1 VLLLHDLAARLLP
14 SSLQVETLTLE
25 DHGLTLDVQVPT
37 PTAPCPTCAQSAT
50 RVHSDYR
57 RTLADLPWATLP
69 VRLSLQVRRF
79 FCDTPSCRRQ
89 TFTERV
95 PTVARPY
102 AHTTTRASQAQCD
115 TGLVLGG
122 AAGAR
127 QRARQGLPGSRQT
140 VLRRV
145 RGYQPAPGPAPHVI
159 GIDDWAKRKGHTY
172 GTIVV
177 DLERGCPVDLLDDR
191 LAETV
196 AAWLRARPEVT
207 VVARDRADA
216 YASGVTQGAPQAV
229 QVADRWHLLKN
240 LREAV
245 EVELC
250 QRPAL
255 PWAPP
260 LPEAQSLAPAAPGPL
275 GLETTDVVHI
285 VPTAETPAGSRAAV
299 ARLARRTQRL
309 AQYERARALRDDGY
323 TWAVVAQQVGV
334 PPRTLRY
341 WFARE
346 GFPERKRRT
355 GARSSLAPYRAYLRQ
370 RWEAG
375 EHSATQ
381 LWHEV
386 RTHGFRGGYRSVARV
401 LAPWRQRQKGRKRQ
415 SATAAVPTPPGPPA
429 LTARQMAYS
438 LLRRPEQ
445 RTETEQSQ
453 LLQVQQADPLLA
465 TLATHTETFV
475 QMVRERAAERLDSWL
490 EGVLASPWRELKR
503 FAQGLRQDYAAV
515 KAAVTWPYSNGPTEG
530 HVNRLKLF
538 KRQMYGRAQL
548 DLLRQRVLHAA

>member
-1 VLLLHDLAARLLP
+1 LLLHDDLCARLLP
-14 SSLQVETLTLE
+14 PPLHVETLTIE
-25 DHGLTLDVQVPT
+25 THHLTLGALVTT
-37 PTAPCPTCAQSAT
+37 PTAFCPTCAQPAT
-50 RVHSDYR
+50 RRHSCYR
-57 RTLADLPWATLP
+57 RTLADLPWAALP

-79 FCDTPSCRRQ
+79 FCDTPSCPQQ

-127 QRARQGLPGSRQT
+127 QLARQGLPGSRQT

-145 RGYQPAPGPAPHVI
+145 RAYQPAPGPAPQVI
-159 GIDDWAKRKGHTY
+159 GIDDWAKRKGRTY

-177 DLERGCPVDLLDDR
+177 DLERGCPVELLDDR
-191 LAETV
+191 LADTV
-196 AAWLRARPEVT
+196 ATWLRAHPEVT

-250 QRPAL
+250 QRPSL
-255 PWAPP
+255 PWSPP
-260 LPEAQSLAPAAPGPL
+260 LPEAASLPPAAPVPPV
-275 GLETTDVVHI
+275 LESPDASH
-285 VPTAETPAGSRAAV
+285 ALPAAMPSGSGVNVARAA
-299 ARLARRTQRL
+299 RRAQRL
-309 AQYERARALRDDGY
+309 AQYERARALRDAGY

-334 PPRTLRY
+334 APRTLRH
-341 WFARE
+341 WFARQ
-346 GFPERKRRT
+346 GFPERRRRT
-355 GARSSLAPYRAYLRQ
+355 GDRSSAAPYRAYLRQ

-386 RTHGFRGGYRSVARV
+386 RAQGFRGGYRSVARV
-401 LAPWRQRQKGRKRQ
+401 LASWRQRQKGRKRGPK
-415 SATAAVPTPPGPPA
+415 APAAAPTPPGPPA

-438 LLRRPEQ
+438 LLRRPDK
-445 RTETEQSQ
+445 RTEAEQTQ

-465 TLATHTETFV
+465 TLVSHTEAFAR
-475 QMVRERAAERLDSWL
+475 MVRERTAERLESWF

-503 FAQGLRQDYAAV
+503 FAQGLRQDEAAV
-515 KAAVTWPYSNGPTEG
+515 QAALTSPYSNGPTEG

-538 KRQMYGRAQL
+538 KRQMYGRAKL
-548 DLLRQRVLHAA
+548 DLLRQRVLYAA

>member
-1 VLLLHDLAARLLP
+1 LLHDDLCARLLP
-14 SSLQVETLTLE
+14 PPLHVETLTIE
-25 DHGLTLDVQVPT
+25 THHLTLGALVTT
-37 PTAPCPTCAQSAT
+37 PTASCPTCAQPAH
-50 RVHSDYR
+50 RLHSRYR
-57 RTLADLPWATLP
+57 RTLADLPWAALP

-79 FCDTPSCRRQ
+79 FCDTPSCGRQ

-127 QRARQGLPGSRQT
+127 QLARQGLPGSRQT
-140 VLRRV
+140 VLRRI
-145 RGYQPAPGPAPHVI
+145 RDYQPAAPSAPQVI
-159 GIDDWAKRKGHTY
+159 GIDDWAYRKGRRY

-177 DLERGCPVDLLDDR
+177 DLERGCPVDLLEDR

-196 AAWLRARPEVT
+196 ATWLRAHPEVT

-216 YASGVTQGAPQAV
+216 YASGVTQGAPDAV

-250 QRPAL
+250 QRPIL
-255 PWAPP
+255 PWTPA
-260 LPEAQSLAPAAPGPL
+260 LPEAESLPAATPVPPI
-275 GLETTDVVHI
+275 LEATDTA
-285 VPTAETPAGSRAAV
+285 PTLPAVATPADTGADVARAA
-299 ARLARRTQRL
+299 RRAQRL
-309 AQYERARALRDDGY
+309 AQYERARALREEGY

-334 PPRTLRY
+334 PPRTLRH
-341 WFARE
+341 WFVRP

-355 GARSSLAPYRAYLRQ
+355 GDRSSLAPYRAYLWQ

-381 LWHEV
+381 LWHAV
-386 RTHGFRGGYRSVARV
+386 RAQGFRGGYRSVARV
-401 LAPWRQRQKGRKRQ
+401 LAPWRQRQKGRKHGPK
-415 SATAAVPTPPGPPA
+415 APAAAPTPPGPPA
-429 LTARQMAYS
+429 LTARQIAYS
-438 LLRRPEQ
+438 LLRRPAQ
-445 RTETEQSQ
+445 RTETEQHQ

-465 TLATHTETFV
+465 TLATHTEAFV
-475 QMVRERAAERLDSWL
+475 RMVRERAVERLEPWL

-515 KAAVTWPYSNGPTEG
+515 KAALTWPYSNGPTEG

-538 KRQMYGRAQL
+538 KRQMYGRAKL
-548 DLLRQRVLHAA
+548 DLLRQRVLYAA